1 VSNQCRVLPP
11 VCIYRGASLFDF
23 GVRIIDV
30 DGDPVDISAFD
41 ATYTWTRE
49 GQKTPTIN
57 WDQDDTEITM
67 GAGVDDNQMTI
78 ALAGSDTE
86 IAVGSYCVAYTVDD
100 GAGNVWIAARHITV
114 KKAC

>member
-1 VSNQCRVLPP
+1 
-11 VCIYRGASLFDF
+11 
-23 GVRIIDV
+23 
-30 DGDPVDISAFD
+30 
-41 ATYTWTRE
+41 
-49 GQKTPTIN
+49 
-57 WDQDDTEITM
+57 M